1 MAQLWMIGLLAAT
14 AQPPVEPAA
23 PAPGPVPTP
32 IATPAP
38 APAPAPDAATGDAP
52 PPVANTPAQVQGA
65 KSYLP
70 ADFAR
75 FAPRTA
81 LNMLRAVPG
90 FTIRGQSDQR
100 GLGQA
105 TGNVILN
112 GERFSGKSN
121 DVVTELDRIAAGNV
135 VRIDIVDGA
144 TLDVPGLSGQ
154 VANIITNA
162 TGVSGT
168 FGYRPEIRTR
178 RLPALLTRGQA
189 SVNGKIGRADYT
201 VSIGNNGRRNGNHGP
216 ERVFTPDGTII
227 DRRDEDLRIIQE
239 NPTISARLHQANGDG
254 SVWNINTSG
263 QYFRSDLR
271 EISLRAGPGQPDRD
285 RRLFEYIRQPSYEIG
300 GDYEFPVWGGKLK
313 FIGLRQGD
321 RQDYSQLLTVD
332 FPAGGVATGDRYV
345 QKASQSETIARS
357 EFRWKGGGADWQVS
371 VEGALNALDVA
382 NTLFTRSG
390 VGAFQPVPFLNAE
403 AEVREKRAE
412 AILSYGR
419 PLSKTLSLQASGG
432 AEYSRLSQSGPTGL
446 TREFV
451 RPKGQAA
458 LAWRPN
464 PRTDLSLKIERVV
477 GQLNFYDFVA
487 SGNLSAET
495 ASAGNA
501 NLVPPQAWGVE
512 VQGTRNLGVWG
523 TTTARAYVRFVT
535 DIVDVVPIGA
545 TGQAPGNLDSAR
557 RYGVQ
562 WTSTINFDPLGWK
575 GARLDADISLQR
587 SQLTDPLTG
596 EQRAINGAMQRSINV
611 ELRRDI
617 PRTSWA
623 YGASYD
629 DYREAYSF
637 RLDQR
642 SRPLNSPGGLALFAE
657 NKDVFGLTVRGTVYG
672 LLNTTERFTREF
684 YNGRR
689 TNGLSFT
696 EDRARKY
703 GLIFLANITGKF

>member
-1 MAQLWMIGLLAAT
+1 MAQHWVIGLLAA
-14 AQPPVEPAA
+14 ASQPPVEPA
-23 PAPGPVPTP
+23 GPVADTV
-32 IATPAP
+32 PAP
-38 APAPAPDAATGDAP
+38 AADVPTGDAP
-52 PPVANTPAQVQGA
+52 PPVATTPAQVQGA
-65 KSYLP
+65 KTYLP

-81 LNMLRAVPG
+81 LDMLRNVPG

-121 DVVTELDRIAAGNV
+121 DVVTELERIAAGNV

-154 VANIITNA
+154 VANVVTKS

-189 SVNGKIGRADYT
+189 SVNGKVGRADYT
-201 VSIGNNGRRNGNHGP
+201 VAIGNNSRRNGNNGP
-216 ERVFTPDGTII
+216 ELVFTPDGAII
-227 DRRDEDLRIIQE
+227 DRRAEDLRIKQE
-239 NPTISARLHQANGDG
+239 IPRISARLHQANPDG

-263 QYFRSDLR
+263 QYFSSDLR
-271 EISLRAGPGQPDRD
+271 EISLRSGPGQPDRD
-285 RRLFEYIRQPSYEIG
+285 RRLFERIRQPSYEVG
-300 GDYEFPVWGGKLK
+300 GDYELAAFGGKLK
-313 FIGLRQGD
+313 FIGLRQGN

-332 FPAGGVATGDRYV
+332 FPNGGASIGDRYV
-345 QKASQSETIARS
+345 QKADQSETIARS

-371 VEGALNALDVA
+371 VEGALNSLDVA
-382 NTLFTRSG
+382 NSLFARTAA
-390 VGAFQPVPFLNAE
+390 GAFRPIPFPNSE
-403 AEVREKRAE
+403 AEVGEKRAE

-419 PLSKTLSLQASGG
+419 PLSKTVSLQVSGG
-432 AEYSRLSQSGPTGL
+432 AEFSRLSQDGAGGL

-464 PRTDLSLKIERVV
+464 PRTDLSLKVERTV

-487 SGNLSAET
+487 SGNISAET
-495 ASAGNA
+495 ANAGNA
-501 NLVPPQAWGVE
+501 NLVPPQNWNVDL
-512 VQGTRNLGVWG
+512 QGTRNLGLWG
-523 TTTARAYVRFVT
+523 TTTLRGYVRFIS
-535 DIVDVVPIGA
+535 DIVDVIPIGSA
-545 TGQAPGNLDSAR
+545 GQAPGNLDRAT
-557 RYGVQ
+557 RYGLQ
-562 WTSTINFDPLGWK
+562 WTSTVNFDPLGWK
-575 GARLDADISLQR
+575 GARLDADIILQTSR
-587 SQLTDPLTG
+587 LTDPLTG
-596 EQRAINGAMQRSINV
+596 ARREISGVTQRAINV
-611 ELRRDI
+611 ELRHDI
-617 PRTSWA
+617 PRTSLA

-642 SRPLNSPGGLALFAE
+642 QLPVNSPGGLAVFAE
-657 NKDVFGLTVRGTVYG
+657 NKDVRGLTVRGTVYG

-684 YNGRR
+684 YDGRR
-689 TNGLSFT
+689 TNGLLFT
-696 EDRARKY
+696 EDRKRKY
-703 GLIFLANITGKF
+703 GLIFLANVTGKF